1 MSLNMWWRRRPPR
14 GLVPVT
20 LIASLFGCKGDP
32 SYQSLSADEWAAMLQ
47 SGSPRVRML
56 AANAFA
62 HAPPHRTA
70 TVRALLV
77 ASSDRDKGV
86 ASEAQVAVAHLEG
99 DATKALVEALD
110 DTNTHVKRRA
120 SEALGGARFDAKR
133 SVPGLIRATYDRDDS
148 VRTLSVESLG
158 RLGFAA
164 YSASARIREL
174 ASQPGPQRPAAL
186 IALPSVDTE
195 TRTFISLFAVAIGDT
210 SVPVRLAALSVLPAA
225 ARESLS
231 EIGPLLRKALAD
243 PEPSVQI
250 AALRAVASS
259 HRRDSTV
266 RSAVESMR
274 RSKDSTVRR
283 LADSVLATPV
293 DASAER
299 RTPRPR

>member
-1 MSLNMWWRRRPPR
+1 MSLDMWWRRRRPR
-14 GLVPVT
+14 RLVVVT

-32 SYQSLSADEWAAMLQ
+32 SYQSRSADEWAAMLH
-47 SGSPRVRML
+47 SGSARVRIL
-56 AANAFA
+56 AADAFA
-62 HAPPHRTA
+62 HAPPHRSA

-77 ASSDRDKGV
+77 AANDADAAV
-86 ASEAQVAVAHLEG
+86 ALAARVAVAHLER
-99 DATKALVEALD
+99 DATRALVEALD

-120 SEALGGARFDAKR
+120 SEALGSSRFDAKR
-133 SVPGLIRATYDRDDS
+133 SVPALIRATFDRDDS
-148 VRTLSVESLG
+148 VRTLSVQSLG
-158 RLGFAA
+158 RLSFAA

-186 IALPSVDTE
+186 VALLGVDTE
-195 TRTFISLFAVAIGDT
+195 SRTFIRLFAAALADT
-210 SVPVRLAALSVLPAA
+210 GIAVRLAALSVLPAA
-225 ARESLS
+225 AREDLS

-243 PEPSVQI
+243 PELSVQI

-266 RSAVESMR
+266 MSAVEAMR

-299 RTPRPR
+299 RTPRRR